1 MPKPKPFLKNL
12 SEQINTIKTT
22 TEKSIRLFFQ
32 DEGRFGRISQLRRC
46 WGPKGKRAVVPAQH
60 IRQYTY
66 TFTAIEPATGQSV
79 SLILPWV
86 NGETMSLFL
95 AEMSQRYPQE
105 HLVVVLDGAGWHK
118 SRTLVVPEHMTLVFL
133 PPYSPEL
140 NPVEQLWKLLRGK
153 YFANKLYKSMK
164 ALEDNLVKALCWVES
179 SWETIR
185 SLSLYSWI
193 KYALS
198 I

>member
-12 SEQINTIKTT
+12 PEQINKIKTT
-22 TEKSIRLFFQ
+22 TERPVRLFFQ
-32 DEGRFGRISQLRRC
+32 DEGRFGRISQLQRC

-118 SRTLVVPEHMTLVFL
+118 SRSLVVPEHMTLVFL

-153 YFANKLYKSMK
+153 YFANKLFKSMK
-164 ALEDNLVKALCWVES
+164 ALEDTLVKALRWVES
-179 SWETIR
+179 SWETVR
-185 SLSLYSWI
+185 AFSLYSWI
-193 KYALS
+193 QCA

>member
-1 MPKPKPFLKNL
+1 MLALRPFLKNL
-12 SEQINTIKTT
+12 PGRIKHI
-22 TEKSIRLFFQ
+22 KAIVNRPVRLFFQ

-46 WGPKGKRAVVPAQH
+46 WGAKGQRAVVAAQH

-66 TFTAIEPATGQSV
+66 TFAAIEPATGQSV
-79 SLILPWV
+79 SLVLPWV
-86 NGETMSLFL
+86 NGDTMSLFL
-95 AEMSQRYPQE
+95 AEMSQRYPSE

-118 SRTLVVPEHMTLVFL
+118 SKELVVPEHMTLVFL

-153 YFANKLYKSMK
+153 YFANRLFESMDI
-164 ALEDNLVKALCWVES
+164 LEDKLQEALRWVES
-179 SWETIR
+179 AWETVK
-185 SLSLYSWI
+185 SFSLYSWI
-193 KYALS
+193 QCA